1 MQPCKTT
8 RSLPAAHV
16 ILHSIVMVHFCCVPS
31 CSNNSIRDSHLSFF
45 RLPLK
50 DKACL
55 KKWVH
60 VIGRQNLPVNPN
72 TRVVQTSVEDDDE
85 STVEQLQKEITELKS
100 KLEGVTVQLE
110 KKELQIKSECLRL
123 SHIKDDKK
131 LVSFYTSFQTYEI
144 LEACYTFLGPAVDEL
159 SYNGKVNTTK
169 RCRSRALPSL
179 EEFFLTLVR
188 LRLGLMEEDLA
199 HRFGISQSTVSRI
212 ILTWINFL
220 FLKFKEIPLWPP
232 KVLVQANMPD
242 QFKKMYPSTRVI
254 LDATEIFID
263 QPRVIELQQVTF
275 SNYKNHNTFKGLIGI
290 SPDGV
295 VTFISSLFSGSI
307 SDKELTRRSG
317 IYDLLEPGDSVM
329 ADRGFDI
336 EDSLLLHGVS
346 LNIPPFMRGKKQL
359 PEKDLVTTRRIASLR
374 IHVEHEMERIKNFH
388 IFDRSLPVQLTDIAD
403 RIFFVCC
410 ILTNFQPPLC

>member
-100 KLEGVTVQLE
+100 KLEGVTVQME

-188 LRLGLMEEDLA
+188 LRLGLMEE
-199 HRFGISQSTVSRI
+199 V
-212 ILTWINFL
+212 
-220 FLKFKEIPLWPP
+220 
-232 KVLVQANMPD
+232 
-242 QFKKMYPSTRVI
+242 
-254 LDATEIFID
+254 
-263 QPRVIELQQVTF
+263 
-275 SNYKNHNTFKGLIGI
+275 
-290 SPDGV
+290 
-295 VTFISSLFSGSI
+295 
-307 SDKELTRRSG
+307 
-317 IYDLLEPGDSVM
+317 
-329 ADRGFDI
+329 
-336 EDSLLLHGVS
+336 
-346 LNIPPFMRGKKQL
+346 
-359 PEKDLVTTRRIASLR
+359 
-374 IHVEHEMERIKNFH
+374 
-388 IFDRSLPVQLTDIAD
+388 
-403 RIFFVCC
+403 
-410 ILTNFQPPLC
+410 